1 MILEHSNAAP
11 YNVQLLQSSY
21 WKFKVDP
28 TNGAELAQWTVI
40 VVPLTQHCEVTSCRA
55 KRMQEPN
62 FWHYRF
68 KKLAKMREA
77 RQGAVGLCQIIMTL
91 HGISKAAAVLSV
103 LMKVCTIPC
112 HDRLH

>member
-11 YNVQLLQSSY
+11 YSVQLLQSSY

-28 TNGAELAQWTVI
+28 TYGADRAQWTVI
-40 VVPLTQHCEVTSCRA
+40 VVPVTQHCEVTSCTA

-62 FWHYRF
+62 FWHDRF

-91 HGISKAAAVLSV
+91 QGISKAAAVLSV
-103 LMKVCTIPC
+103 LMKVYTIPC

>member
-1 MILEHSNAAP
+1 MIIEHSNAAP
-11 YNVQLLQSSY
+11 YSVQLLQSSY

-28 TNGAELAQWTVI
+28 TYGADLAQWTVI
-40 VVPLTQHCEVTSCRA
+40 VVPVTQHCEVTSCTA

-77 RQGAVGLCQIIMTL
+77 RQGPVGLCQIIMIL
-91 HGISKAAAVLSV
+91 QAISNAAAVLSV
-103 LMKVCTIPC
+103 LM
-112 HDRLH
+112 